1 VTGFRQ
7 LGEHDLHAWR
17 AFRLVQGEFVAPS
30 GEQFSRTFLRHPGA
44 VGIVP
49 VDGDDVWLVRQ
60 FRPALGRELLEI
72 PAGTLDRPDEEP
84 LACAVRE
91 LAEEVGASAGVWEH
105 LTTYGVAVGIS
116 SEELHLYRASGL
128 TFTERQADGIE
139 EQSMTV
145 ERFALRDVPA
155 AIADGRIADAKTII
169 GLLLARP
176 SA

>member
-1 VTGFRQ
+1 VSGFRQ
-7 LGEHDLHAWR
+7 LGERDLHAWR

-30 GEQFSRTFLRHPGA
+30 GEQFTRTYLRHPGA

-49 VDGDDVWLVRQ
+49 VDGDHVWLVRQ
-60 FRPALGRELLEI
+60 FRPPLDRELLEI

-91 LAEEVGASAGVWEH
+91 LAEEVGATAAAWEH

-116 SEELHLYRASGL
+116 TEELHLYRASGL
-128 TFTERQADGIE
+128 TFTERHADGIE

-145 ERFALRDVPA
+145 ERFPLAEVSA

-169 GLLLARP
+169 GLLMARP
-176 SA
+176 SS